1 MVERRIC
8 SFCGKEIEPGTGRM
22 YVKKDGTVLFFC
34 SSKCFKNSMELK
46 RVPRRVGWTKDY
58 AREKSIRT
66 GSKKE
71 EEKGKKTK
79 KVTKKVKKESR
90 EGKKTEKTSKKTKK
104 GEEKK
109 KTKKSVK
116 KTEKKE

>member
-46 RVPRRVGWTKDY
+46 RVPRRVRWTKEY

-66 GSKKE
+66 GSKRE
-71 EEKGKKTK
+71 EGERKSTK
-79 KVTKKVKKESR
+79 KSVTKKVKKKESQ
-90 EGKKTEKTSKKTKK
+90 KK
-104 GEEKK
+104 GEGER

-116 KTEKKE
+116 KTKKE